1 MIQSGDEVLEVF
13 LEETAERLNSIETGL
28 LKLEICNVRDRCDSE
43 IINSIFRDA
52 HSVKAGSNL
61 LELKQIEELSHKLE
75 NVLEMIRKDKLEP
88 SEMIITA
95 SLESVD
101 KLREL
106 VEKIEANDTICSRL
120 HTSML
125 ELADTKTLEKTK

>member
-1 MIQSGDEVLEVF
+1 MIKRGDEVLEVF
-13 LEETAERLNSIETGL
+13 LEETTERLDSLENGL
-28 LKLEICNVRDRCDSE
+28 LKLEGCEDCDPNV
-43 IINSIFRDA
+43 INSIFRDA

-61 LELKQIEELSHKLE
+61 LELRNIEELSHKLE
-75 NVLEMIRKDKLEP
+75 NILEMIRKDQLEP

-106 VEKIEANDTICSRL
+106 IENIEASETISIRM

-125 ELADTKTLEKTK
+125 EIAVQKTMGQK

>member
-1 MIQSGDEVLEVF
+1 VIKQGDEILEVF
-13 LEETAERLNSIETGL
+13 LEETTERLDSIESGL
-28 LKLEICNVRDRCDSE
+28 LKLENCENCDPE
-43 IINSIFRDA
+43 TINSIFRDA

-61 LELKQIEELSHKLE
+61 LELKHVEELSHKLE
-75 NVLEMIRKDKLEP
+75 NVLEMIRKNQLKP

-106 VEKIEANDTICSRL
+106 IENIEASESISIRL

-125 ELADTKTLEKTK
+125 ELAVRKTLEDT

>member
-1 MIQSGDEVLEVF
+1 MIQLGDEVLEVF
-13 LEETAERLNSIETGL
+13 LEETADRLDSIETGL
-28 LKLEICNVRDRCDSE
+28 LKLESCGSDCDPA
-43 IINSIFRDA
+43 IINSVFRDA

-61 LELKQIEELSHKLE
+61 LKLSRVEDLSHKLE
-75 NVLEMIRKDKLEP
+75 NVLEMIRKEQLNP

-106 VEKIEANDTICSRL
+106 IENIEASESISIRL
-120 HTSML
+120 QTSML
-125 ELADTKTLEKTK
+125 EIAVQKALEKAE